1 MCGQANVNH
10 TLFRQMD
17 YIHFNIMP
25 KKTLLR
31 QHDKMPMRTS
41 RQEYVR
47 VSHYVR
53 PYPAEKQL
61 SKCFSQKDTSYE

>member
-1 MCGQANVNH
+1 
-10 TLFRQMD
+10 
-17 YIHFNIMP
+17 MP

-31 QHDKMPMRTS
+31 QQDKMPMRTS
-41 RQEYVR
+41 RQEYVQ

>member
-1 MCGQANVNH
+1 
-10 TLFRQMD
+10 
-17 YIHFNIMP
+17 MP

-41 RQEYVR
+41 RQEYVQ